1 MHPMRS
7 WRRIHLGACVI
18 VLVLVAT
25 MSMPGCRV
33 VRLFLPSDQIEL
45 ASDDASPPSPIDSS
59 STRGLEVRLW
69 VVDDTEYDAP
79 RALADILSTEG
90 ESETSPIDPRAMTQ
104 WSDWGFRVIPV
115 PIELIEEFLGSL
127 RPVQPVNVQW
137 LGEFAQWRAIVRAGE
152 LGSDRVRVGNRSAQ
166 IQRGR
171 PRLIARS
178 WIEPMLNETDIVP
191 ALRLDL
197 GMQIETQSKKQ
208 GLELS
213 GVNREQLIEDD
224 GPVID
229 SLLLS
234 AMLDGS
240 TALVIVGEAPGF
252 AWETLPEPIGDQTS
266 PEDDESARSKPLG
279 PAEPSDQVDNRG
291 VQSKSDPS
299 PNQTPFRQVS
309 GAAST
314 SGGPQAPLGKTLGE
328 LMLLGPGSRI
338 PLANQTRVVPK
349 RVIVVLIPRVE
360 GGFRLL
366 PRVQPPR
373 GGIR

>member
-1 MHPMRS
+1 M
-7 WRRIHLGACVI
+7 
-18 VLVLVAT
+18 
-25 MSMPGCRV
+25 
-33 VRLFLPSDQIEL
+33 
-45 ASDDASPPSPIDSS
+45 
-59 STRGLEVRLW
+59 
-69 VVDDTEYDAP
+69 
-79 RALADILSTEG
+79 DILGIGG
-90 ESETSPIDPRAMTQ
+90 ESEASPIDPRAMAQ
-104 WSDWGFRVIPV
+104 WSDWGFRFIPV

-127 RPVQPVNVQW
+127 RPVQPINVQW
-137 LGEFAQWRAIVRAGE
+137 LGEFTQWRAIVRAGE
-152 LGSDRVRVGNRSAQ
+152 LGSDRVRVGNRSVQ

-178 WIEPMLNETDIVP
+178 WIEPMLNDTDVVP

-197 GMQIETQSKKQ
+197 GMQIESQTKKQ
-208 GLELS
+208 GLGLS
-213 GVNREQLIEDD
+213 GINRQRLIEDD

-266 PEDDESARSKPLG
+266 PEDDQSSRSGSLG
-279 PAEPSDQVDNRG
+279 PAEPRDQSEHRSAQPKN
-291 VQSKSDPS
+291 DPS
-299 PNQTPFRQVS
+299 ADQTPFRQVS
-309 GAAST
+309 GAV
-314 SGGPQAPLGKTLGE
+314 SGSATPIDGPQAPLGKTLGE